1 MRRLVGL
8 LAATVAAGTIL
19 ANPAG
24 AVSAVAATAQAAP
37 STLADSPP
45 MGWNSWNKFNCNINE
60 QVIRNAAD
68 AMVSTG
74 MKAAGYTYV
83 NIDDCWAEHD
93 RDAQGK
99 LVANHER
106 FPSGIKALAD
116 YVHGK
121 GLKLGIYTSAG
132 TMTCANTMPGALDHE
147 QADAQIFADWGVDYV
162 KYDNCNNQDR
172 PAIDRYK
179 AMGDALKATG
189 RPIVYALCEWGQNKS
204 WLWGKDVGGQLW
216 RTTGD
221 ISDNWSSMLS
231 NLDQQVGLE
240 KYAGP
245 GAWNDPDMLEVGNGG
260 MTDTEYRAHFALWSL
275 LNAPLIAG
283 NDLASMSD
291 ATKQILTNKN
301 LIAVDQD
308 WGGVQGHK
316 VRDDGDLEVWT
327 KPMSDGSSTVV
338 LFNRGE
344 TTAAISSTAKEIGLG
359 SARDYQVRELWS
371 NAVTESTGTLRAS
384 VPAHGAAVYRV
395 SPSKFPAASPA
406 TTLSLS
412 ALQYTTADKPFTAT
426 TQLFN
431 DGSTPVVAG
440 QVHLDV
446 PSGWVVSG
454 QSDARTPLVL
464 PGKSWMQTWTVR
476 PQSPTGTSV
485 AVKASAHYLTVTGP
499 KTATDNA
506 SLAIAAEMPSGTNAL
521 SKASW
526 ISAANGW
533 GPVERDMSNGEQA
546 QGDGHPITIHGAV
559 FTDGFGVHAPSDVR
573 FYLGGGCKS
582 LDTLAGLD
590 DEENQGSVS
599 FQILGDGKL
608 LAATDVFRP
617 GMPAAHLQADLAGVQ
632 VIDLVVTDGGDG
644 NSYDHADWAR
654 PTLTC

>member
-8 LAATVAAGTIL
+8 LAASVAAGTIL
-19 ANPAG
+19 ITP
-24 AVSAVAATAQAAP
+24 VTATAQAEPAQQA
-37 STLADSPP
+37 TQATSPP

-60 QVIRNAAD
+60 QVIRAAAD
-68 AMVSTG
+68 SMVSSG

-93 RDAQGK
+93 RDAEGK

-116 YVHGK
+116 YVHSK

-147 QADAQIFADWGVDYV
+147 TADAQSFADWGVDYL
-162 KYDNCNNQDR
+162 KYDNCNNEGR
-172 PAIDRYK
+172 PAIDRYQ

-189 RPIVYALCEWGQNKS
+189 RPIVYALCEWGENKS
-204 WLWGKDVGGQLW
+204 WLWGKDVGAQLW

-240 KYAGP
+240 AYSGP

-308 WGGVQGHK
+308 WGGEQGHK
-316 VRDDGDLEVWT
+316 VRDDGDLEVWA
-327 KPMSDGSSTVV
+327 KPMSDGASTVV

-359 SARDYQVRELWS
+359 SARDYQVRDLWS

-384 VPAHGAAVYRV
+384 VPAHGAAVLRV
-395 SPSKFPAASPA
+395 SPAKFPAATPS
-406 TTLSLS
+406 TTLALG
-412 ALQYTTADKPFTAT
+412 ALQYTTVDKPFTAT
-426 TQLFN
+426 TQFFN
-431 DGSTPVVAG
+431 DGSTPVVAA
-440 QVHLDV
+440 QVRLDV
-446 PSGWVVSG
+446 PAGWAVSSP
-454 QSDARTPLVL
+454 SDARTPLVP
-464 PGKSWMQTWTVR
+464 PGKSWKQTWTVR
-476 PQSPTGTSV
+476 PQSPTGTDV
-485 AVKASAHYLTVTGP
+485 AVTATAHYFTITGP

-506 SLAIAAEMPSGTNAL
+506 SLVIATGMPAGASSL
-521 SKASW
+521 SKATW
-526 ISAANGW
+526 ISASSGW

-546 QGDGHPITIHGAV
+546 AGDGHPITINGVVFAHGL
-559 FTDGFGVHAPSDVR
+559 GVHASSDIR
-573 FYLGGGCKS
+573 FYLGGGCTTF
-582 LDTLAGLD
+582 DTMAGLD
-590 DEENQGSVS
+590 DEENQGSVA
-599 FQILGDGKL
+599 FQVLGDGKQ
-608 LAATDVFRP
+608 LAGTDVFHP
-617 GMPAAHLQADLAGVQ
+617 GMPADHLQANLAGVQ
-632 VIDLVVTDGGDG
+632 VIDLIVTDGGDG
-644 NSYDHADWAR
+644 SSYDHADWAT
-654 PTLTC
+654 PTVTC